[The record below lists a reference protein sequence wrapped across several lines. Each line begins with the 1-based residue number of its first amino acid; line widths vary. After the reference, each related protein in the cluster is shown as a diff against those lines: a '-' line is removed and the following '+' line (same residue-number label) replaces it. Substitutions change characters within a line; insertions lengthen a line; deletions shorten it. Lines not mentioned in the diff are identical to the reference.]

1 MTNETVRQHWVP
13 RAYLRAFCAEP
24 VAREQ
29 IHARNL
35 ASGADFLTSIDR
47 VAVMRHMYTLGL
59 GTTEPS
65 FAVEDALARLESD
78 AAEVLAEILK
88 TTRLPNKVT
97 SKALFARFIGTQL
110 MRTRQG
116 LQVIHGH
123 REEVRAGTGPDAGGL
138 PLQQAEQLIALDDD
152 GMRELFA
159 KSAVI
164 IGGRLESHILR
175 MHWSLIQS
183 MDSYFITSENP
194 VFTYHPGDAPWGLGS
209 PGSSTYF
216 PLSPKLF
223 LHLSNEEVLS
233 QKQVHHLPA
242 EGVRGLNGLTILAA
256 EQFVYSHVP
265 LIGVQDLLADRAES
279 KGRAFGP
286 RAADSSADA

>member
-35 ASGADFLTSIDR
+35 ASGVDFLTSIDR

-65 FAVEDALARLESD
+65 FAVEDALADLESN
-78 AAEVLAEILK
+78 AAEVLADILK
-88 TTRLPNKVT
+88 TAQLPNKAV
-97 SKALFARFIGTQL
+97 SRACFARFIGTQL

-123 REEVRAGTGPDAGGL
+123 REEVRAGTGPDTGRH
-138 PLQQAEQLIALDDD
+138 PPQQAEQLIALDGD

-159 KSAVI
+159 KSAVV
-164 IGGRLESHILR
+164 IGKRLESHILG
-175 MHWSLIQS
+175 MHWSLIQAT
-183 MDSYFITSENP
+183 DSYLIT
-194 VFTYHPGDAPWGLGS
+194 
-209 PGSSTYF
+209 
-216 PLSPKLF
+216 
-223 LHLSNEEVLS
+223 
-233 QKQVHHLPA
+233 
-242 EGVRGLNGLTILAA
+242 
-256 EQFVYSHVP
+256 
-265 LIGVQDLLADRAES
+265 
-279 KGRAFGP
+279 
-286 RAADSSADA
+286 